1 MATTTTKELAIDLEL
16 LKKDVDSMSNLMG
29 KLDTAID
36 KLTSVAN
43 SLDRV
48 IAVHESRLEYHE
60 EVDKELFSL
69 IEDRRKEANLQYEVL
84 HKRIGDMRQ
93 DLEDSLETSIKEMMQ
108 EIKDMKQK
116 GDEHHKDVAERLTKL
131 EMWKWY
137 VIGMATL
144 AGFIFSMLPDFIA

>member
-1 MATTTTKELAIDLEL
+1 MATTKELTTGLEL

-29 KLDTAID
+29 KLDTAIE

-48 IAVHESRLEYHE
+48 IAVHENRLEYHDD
-60 EVDKELFSL
+60 VDKELFSL
-69 IEDRRKEANLQYEVL
+69 IEDRRKEAKEQYEVL
-84 HKRIGDMRQ
+84 HKRIGDMR
-93 DLEDSLETSIKEMMQ
+93 EDFEDNLETSIREMMQ

-116 GDEHHKDVAERLTKL
+116 DAEHHKDVAERLTKL

>member
-1 MATTTTKELAIDLEL
+1 MATTKELAIDLEL

-69 IEDRRKEANLQYEVL
+69 IEDRRKEAKEQYEVL
-84 HKRIGDMRQ
+84 HKRIGDMRE

>member
-1 MATTTTKELAIDLEL
+1 MATTKELTTGLEL

-29 KLDTAID
+29 KLDTAIE

-48 IAVHESRLEYHE
+48 IAVHENRLEYHDD
-60 EVDKELFSL
+60 VDKELFSL
-69 IEDRRKEANLQYEVL
+69 IEDRRKEAKEQYEVL
-84 HKRIGDMRQ
+84 HKRIGDMR
-93 DLEDSLETSIKEMMQ
+93 EDFEDNLETSIREMMQ

-116 GDEHHKDVAERLTKL
+116 DAEHHKDVAERLTML

-137 VIGMATL
+137 VSGMATL

>member
-1 MATTTTKELAIDLEL
+1 MATTKELTTDLEL

>member
-1 MATTTTKELAIDLEL
+1 MATTTKELAIDLEL

>member
-1 MATTTTKELAIDLEL
+1 MATTKELTTDLEL

-29 KLDTAID
+29 KLDTAIE

-48 IAVHESRLEYHE
+48 IAVHENRLEYHDD
-60 EVDKELFSL
+60 VDKELFSL
-69 IEDRRKEANLQYEVL
+69 IEDRRKEAKEQYEVL
-84 HKRIGDMRQ
+84 HKRIGDMR
-93 DLEDSLETSIKEMMQ
+93 EDFEDNLETSIREMMQ

-116 GDEHHKDVAERLTKL
+116 DAEHHKDVADRLTKL

-144 AGFIFSMLPDFIA
+144 AGIIFSMLPEFIA

>member
-1 MATTTTKELAIDLEL
+1 MATTKELAIDLEL

-69 IEDRRKEANLQYEVL
+69 IEDRRKEAKEQYEVL
-84 HKRIGDMRQ
+84 HKRIGDMR
-93 DLEDSLETSIKEMMQ
+93 EDFEDNLETSIKEMMQ

>member
-1 MATTTTKELAIDLEL
+1 MATTKELTTDLEL

-29 KLDTAID
+29 KLDTAIE

-48 IAVHESRLEYHE
+48 IAVHENRLEYHDD
-60 EVDKELFSL
+60 VDKELFSL
-69 IEDRRKEANLQYEVL
+69 IEDRRKESKEQYEVL
-84 HKRIGDMRQ
+84 HKRIGDMRE
-93 DLEDSLETSIKEMMQ
+93 DFEDNLESSIREMMQ

-116 GDEHHKDVAERLTKL
+116 DAEHHKDVADRLTKL

-144 AGFIFSMLPDFIA
+144 AGIMFAMLPEFIA